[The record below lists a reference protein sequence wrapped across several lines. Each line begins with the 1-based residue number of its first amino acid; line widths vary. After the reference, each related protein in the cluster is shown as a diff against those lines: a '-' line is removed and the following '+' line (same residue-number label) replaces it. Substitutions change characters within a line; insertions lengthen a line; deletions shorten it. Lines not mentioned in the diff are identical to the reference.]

1 MPQSGIL
8 TGINRM
14 IEMRLLHME
23 QKNNNLGFT
32 LPEVLIAISIFAIGF
47 LAAATMQ
54 IYASNNNR
62 RSAEAT
68 EATSI
73 ASLHMERLMP
83 LAFGDTDLDPAGNPH
98 PAGGLNEGKY
108 TIQWQVVD
116 SDENSDGVNDAKIIN
131 LTVSWSLLLSG
142 GSQRSVNIDFIKPD
156 L

>member
-1 MPQSGIL
+1 
-8 TGINRM
+8 
-14 IEMRLLHME
+14 ME

-54 IYASNNNR
+54 IYASNSNR
-62 RSAEAT
+62 RASEAT

-73 ASLHMERLMP
+73 ASRHLERLMT
-83 LAFGDTDLDPAGNPH
+83 LDFDDGDLDPAGSPH

-108 TIQWQVVD
+108 SIQWQVAD
-116 SDENSDGVNDAKIIN
+116 SDENSDGVNDAKTIK

>member
-1 MPQSGIL
+1 
-8 TGINRM
+8 M
-14 IEMRLLHME
+14 IEMRLLHMK

-83 LAFGDTDLDPAGNPH
+83 LAFGDVDLDPAGNPH

-108 TIQWQVVD
+108 SIQWQVAD

-142 GSQRSVNIDFIKPD
+142 GSQRSVNIGFIKPD

>member
-1 MPQSGIL
+1 M
-8 TGINRM
+8 
-14 IEMRLLHME
+14 EMRLLHME

-54 IYASNNNR
+54 IYASNSNR
-62 RSAEAT
+62 RAIEAT

-73 ASLHMERLMP
+73 ASLHLERLMT
-83 LAFGDTDLDPAGNPH
+83 LDFDDADLDPAGNPH

-108 TIQWQVVD
+108 SIQWQVAD
-116 SDENSDGVNDAKIIN
+116 SDENSDGVNDAKTIK

>member
-1 MPQSGIL
+1 MPQPGIL

-14 IEMRLLHME
+14 IEMRLLHMK
-23 QKNNNLGFT
+23 QNNNNLGFT

-83 LAFGDTDLDPAGNPH
+83 LAFGDADLDPAGNPH
-98 PAGGLNEGKY
+98 PDGGLNDGKY
-108 TIQWQVVD
+108 TIQWQVAD